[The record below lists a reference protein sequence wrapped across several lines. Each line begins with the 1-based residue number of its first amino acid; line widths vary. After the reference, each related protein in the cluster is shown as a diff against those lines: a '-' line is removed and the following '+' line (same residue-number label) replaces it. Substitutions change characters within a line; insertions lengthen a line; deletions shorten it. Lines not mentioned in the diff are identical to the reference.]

1 MSAGSMPK
9 HRFFRAMV
17 VMGGSLAAGCG
28 GVSRS
33 ESTGPATP
41 GELGDDGGVDL
52 EGSTSSPELDAGH
65 DASGPNDRTS
75 IDATLVVPPL
85 LEVEAGPLSTFEAG
99 ALGCPEAQ
107 WACPMRRDACPG
119 APYQLVLPLDCAC
132 DRARPLSASDCQ
144 AGETFVCQAAA
155 LDPALQRFDPP
166 RAFNCLCVPT
176 SNCTDMCTKAYPMGG
191 SGTTCERQAPQL
203 REAECGCAFVYL
215 Q

>member
-1 MSAGSMPK
+1 MSAGTAPK
-9 HRFFRAMV
+9 HRLFRAMV

-28 GVSRS
+28 GISQN
-33 ESTGPATP
+33 ESTGPTAP
-41 GELGDDGGVDL
+41 GGAGDAAAGDV
-52 EGSTSSPELDAGH
+52 EGSRSSSEVDAGH
-65 DASGPNDRTS
+65 DASGPIDMIS
-75 IDATLVVPPL
+75 IDATLLVPPPI
-85 LEVEAGPLSTFEAG
+85 EVEAGALSTFEAG

-144 AGETFVCQAAA
+144 PGETFVCQAAA
-155 LDPALQRFDPP
+155 LDPALQRCDPP

-176 SNCTDMCTKAYPMGG
+176 SNCTEMCTKAYPMGG